1 MKIQKVRLS
10 LSGMGTRK
18 LIISSQDASD
28 DSDDD
33 SVIGEVKEIERLL
46 EGEAQ
51 RNAKFQKQVNRR
63 KHNMDD
69 INARQAD
76 LRKNLVSGTLT
87 GAERQELLDAYE
99 SLEKAYELAEK
110 VNARLAEKLTAAGVE
125 IRGLEKRLGE
135 VTEALRRQKKK
146 GAGLQMLL
154 DELQDRLEKTEAERE
169 GYKRELETTTED
181 RDRYKRAF
189 DALKETDSSMPTGSE
204 VSSKTPEDDPAQGIA
219 GSSTGPESQHHAAQT
234 EQGNRDGSP
243 HGTIKTSEL
252 GAPMAKTSTGSSGR
266 HSHHRRSWEVVA
278 ESVRTHEYG
287 SAVVPGGKVVKRET
301 STLLK
306 PEKARDKK
314 SSSGRSQKKTR
325 RASKNSL

>member
-1 MKIQKVRLS
+1 
-10 LSGMGTRK
+10 
-18 LIISSQDASD
+18 
-28 DSDDD
+28 
-33 SVIGEVKEIERLL
+33 VKEIERLL
-46 EGEAQ
+46 EGEAK

-169 GYKRELETTTED
+169 GYKRELETTTEN

-189 DALKETDSSMPTGSE
+189 DALKETDSSTPTGSE
-204 VSSKTPEDDPAQGIA
+204 VSSKTPEDGPAQGPA
-219 GSSTGPESQHHAAQT
+219 GCSTGPGSQPHAAQT

-243 HGTIKTSEL
+243 HGTIKTSEI
-252 GAPMAKTSTGSSGR
+252 GASMTKTSTGSSGR

>member
-1 MKIQKVRLS
+1 
-10 LSGMGTRK
+10 
-18 LIISSQDASD
+18 
-28 DSDDD
+28 
-33 SVIGEVKEIERLL
+33 VKEIERLL
-46 EGEAQ
+46 EGEAK

-169 GYKRELETTTED
+169 GYKRELETTTEN

-189 DALKETDSSMPTGSE
+189 DALKETDSSTPTGSE
-204 VSSKTPEDDPAQGIA
+204 VSSKTPEDGPAQGPA
-219 GSSTGPESQHHAAQT
+219 GCSTGPGSQPHAAQT

-243 HGTIKTSEL
+243 HGTIKTSEI
-252 GAPMAKTSTGSSGR
+252 GASMTKTSTGSSGR

-287 SAVVPGGKVVKRET
+287 SAFVPGGKVVKRET

-314 SSSGRSQKKTR
+314 SSSSRSQKKTR
-325 RASKNSL
+325 RASKNSP